1 MFSSWSFRKRL
12 IFIWLSVQLIIT
24 VPTALFAIKSATN
37 FIEKDI
43 IFQSEQ
49 IRPVLNSALVTP
61 LIQRDFASIIAILKE
76 LVVSDNIEKII
87 IRDSNENL
95 IAQEPRESN
104 QKNRADISPLTIE
117 FPIQADGIKLGTATV
132 GISRA
137 RLIETR
143 SNIIFYASFIGLISI
158 LFFYFFALLISR
170 YVTKPI
176 SELVIVA
183 ENISK
188 GNYKIPVFSNRKDEI
203 GVLQNAFQLMSAEIA
218 KRINDLRDLNIDLEK
233 RVHIRTESLRVATED
248 LAQKVDE
255 LKLLGSVVDRSHF
268 GVSIADLKLPDMPI
282 IYVNSAFTK
291 VTGYKAEEVIGR
303 QYHIFQDSI
312 ADPDT
317 VNQINTALKNKTAC
331 TVDFLDKH
339 RNGEAFWNRLSLFP
353 VVIDGSDPRYYVF
366 FQNDISALKRVS
378 AEREVLLQ
386 EIQENR
392 RLQSLGVL
400 VAGLAHEINNPLGI
414 AITATT
420 HISDSAANI
429 RKNITNLKDEE
440 LIHFLE
446 DEEDAFKLIFDNLHR
461 ASDLVRGFK
470 DIARDRSLDDKKEI
484 NLLSYLKS
492 IEQTFTPVLKN
503 ARCKLSLDIDPNI
516 SLKVSTG
523 SLGQIITNLVLNATI
538 HAFKGVS
545 DPQIQII
552 GSQTDQS
559 IILKISD
566 NGNGIAPTALPNLF
580 TPFYTTSR
588 NTGATGLGLY
598 ISRQIAADVFGGSLS
613 AQNKPDKGCEFT
625 LQIPKE

>member
-95 IAQEPRESN
+95 IAQEPLESN

>member
-143 SNIIFYASFIGLISI
+143 SNIIFYASFIGFISI

>member
-339 RNGEAFWNRLSLFP
+339 RNGETFWNRLSLFP